1 MLGPQHVVGYGID
14 GGRKNP
20 VCGSCYIP
28 AGIITERNEV
38 SENQGTVKMA
48 RAPL

>member
-1 MLGPQHVVGYGID
+1 MSHAGPTVCGGYGID

-28 AGIITERNEV
+28 AAIITQQNEV
-38 SENQGTVKMA
+38 SENQGTVKVA
-48 RAPL
+48 